1 MQRQPLPFGLAL
13 FSILLLLS
21 AITLIN
27 YHFEVAL
34 GLTGVT
40 LLYLL
45 VVITSA
51 TFFEFL
57 IAFITACIAF
67 LAINFFFTEPRFTF
81 SVTHL
86 QSWVSL
92 CCFLVVS
99 LLIASLVK
107 QLKYQTQQA
116 LLASNRAQFSR
127 VLAEKLALASD
138 LDTLFKD
145 TCQLLHEAFQ
155 HPVAIATKLPD
166 QAEHATIQTLAYVL
180 LQQSGA
186 VKMPD
191 QRLVQWVC
199 ENGKAI
205 SPYTDYWTENLS
217 TNKQWLIPF
226 NRLPSHDP
234 ILIVDQIDANDTIE
248 TFNTIK
254 ACVDQISQAYQRL
267 VSTAKAQQAE
277 LEAQEEAIQNALLA
291 SISHDMRTPLTA
303 ILGAATTLEQTPKNN
318 AQSQALIHLIA
329 SQTRYLAQATE
340 NILSLVRLESTSS
353 LNIPFD
359 WQSPEEL
366 VGVVATLYKNRGDDV
381 RIEPTIIDNR
391 SNNREVLIK
400 ANAGLIT
407 QALVNLIDNAQR
419 VQLASQP
426 IHVIVEKSDQYVRM
440 SVEDHGP
447 GFSPEFDIAEVK
459 KFSTTQAKGFG
470 LGLSI
475 VKAIAKSHHA
485 TLTVSN
491 KMDGNV
497 ISGASV
503 TLTFQALSFDEMA
516 TTNATFLNPS

>member
-1 MQRQPLPFGLAL
+1 MQKKSMRFGISLL
-13 FSILLLLS
+13 ITLLLLS
-21 AITLIN
+21 VVTLIN
-27 YHFEVAL
+27 SHFEATL

-45 VVITSA
+45 VVMTTA
-51 TFFEFL
+51 TFFEFG
-57 IAFITACIAF
+57 IALITALLAF
-67 LAINFFFTEPRFTF
+67 LAINFFFTEPRYTF
-81 SVTHL
+81 VVADV

-107 QLKYQTQQA
+107 QLKFQTMQA
-116 LLASNRAQFSR
+116 LEATERAQFSR
-127 VLAEKLALASD
+127 VLAEKLALANE
-138 LDTLFKD
+138 LDTLFKE

-155 HPVAIATKLPD
+155 HPIAIATKLPD
-166 QAEHATIQTLAYVL
+166 QTERTANQTLIYVL

-186 VKMPD
+186 VKAPD

-234 ILIVDQIDANDTIE
+234 ILIVDQIDANHTIE
-248 TFNTIK
+248 TYNTIK

-267 VSTAKAQQAE
+267 VNAAKAQQAE

-303 ILGAATTLEQTPKNN
+303 ILGAATTLEQTYKNN
-318 AQSQALIHLIA
+318 APSQALVNLIA

-340 NILSLVRLESTSS
+340 NILSLFRLESTSS

-426 IHVIVEKSDQYVRM
+426 IHVIVEKSDQYVRI
-440 SVEDHGP
+440 SVEDRGP

-497 ISGASV
+497 ISGACV

-516 TTNATFLNPS
+516 TTHATSLNPS

>member
-1 MQRQPLPFGLAL
+1 MQKKLMQFGISLLITL
-13 FSILLLLS
+13 FLLS
-21 AITLIN
+21 VITLIN
-27 YHFEVAL
+27 HHFEAAL

-45 VVITSA
+45 AVMTTA
-51 TFFEFL
+51 TFFEFGFAL
-57 IAFITACIAF
+57 IAALLAF
-67 LAINFFFTEPRFTF
+67 LAINFFFTEPRHTF
-81 SVTHL
+81 VVADV

-116 LLASNRAQFSR
+116 LVASNRAQFSR
-127 VLAEKLALASD
+127 VLAEKLALAND

-145 TCQLLHEAFQ
+145 TCQFLHEAFQ
-155 HPVAIATKLPD
+155 HPIAIATKLPD
-166 QAEHATIQTLAYVL
+166 LAARETNQTLAYVL
-180 LQQSGA
+180 LQQSGG
-186 VKMPD
+186 VKAPD

-199 ENGKAI
+199 ENGKTI

-234 ILIVDQIDANDTIE
+234 ILIVDQIGANDTIE
-248 TFNTIK
+248 TYNTIK

-267 VSTAKAQQAE
+267 VNAAKAQQAE
-277 LEAQEEAIQNALLA
+277 LEAQEEAIQNALLT

-303 ILGAATTLEQTPKNN
+303 ILGAATTLEQTKKNN
-318 AQSQALIHLIA
+318 VQSQALVHLIA

-340 NILSLVRLESTSS
+340 NILSLIRLESSSS

-381 RIEPTIIDNR
+381 RIEPIIIDNR

-407 QALVNLIDNAQR
+407 QALVNLIDNAHR
-419 VQLASQP
+419 VQPASQP
-426 IHVIVEKSDQYVRM
+426 IHVIVEKSDQHVRI

-447 GFSPEFDIAEVK
+447 GFSPDFNIAEVK

-485 TLTVSN
+485 TLTVNN

-497 ISGASV
+497 ISGACV

-516 TTNATFLNPS
+516 TTHTTSLNPP